1 MNFMDI
7 LEAVKLVVV
16 AVELKYAL
24 MGGVSNIM
32 STLSMRVGLAR
43 ANE

>member
-7 LEAVKLVVV
+7 LEAVKLVV

-24 MGGVSNIM
+24 MGGVSNIL